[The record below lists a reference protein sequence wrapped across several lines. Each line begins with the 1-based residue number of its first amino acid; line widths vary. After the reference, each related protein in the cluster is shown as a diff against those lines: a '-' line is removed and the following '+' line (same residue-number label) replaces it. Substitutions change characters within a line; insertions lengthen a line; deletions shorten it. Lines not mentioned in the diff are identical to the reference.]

1 MLLTDPAFIR
11 QLESLTLLSRKVLGG
26 TLQAD
31 RKSLRKG
38 SGTTFADYSEY
49 SPGDDYRAIDWR
61 VFARLDNL
69 VIKLF
74 ELEEDVTLYFLLDA
88 SRSMETK
95 FLYARQLVAA
105 LAYVAVHGLDKVVIY
120 GMADDLACVAGPTQG
135 RGKLLAMLRM
145 LETARLSDGS
155 ADFSAAARRLCGWQ
169 RRRGMVITVSDFLF
183 PGGFE
188 EGLQLLQWN
197 HHDLFC
203 IQVQD
208 RNDRRC
214 DLRGDVELACVETGA
229 SRKLT
234 LTGQQARA
242 YERAVKDWNGRLA
255 RFCKARGIGLA
266 STTTEVPFEEL
277 IRSVLRRGGLVS

>member
-1 MLLTDPAFIR
+1 VLLTDPAFIR

-49 SPGDDYRAIDWR
+49 CPGDDYRAIDWR
-61 VFARLDNL
+61 VCARLDSL
-69 VIKLF
+69 MIKLF

-95 FLYARQLVAA
+95 FLYAQQLVAA
-105 LAYVAVHGLDKVVIY
+105 LAYVAIHGMDKVVIY
-120 GMADDLACVAGPTQG
+120 SMADDLVCIAGPTQG
-135 RGKLLAMLRM
+135 RGKILAMLRM
-145 LETARLSDGS
+145 LETAAPFGS
-155 ADFSAAARRLCGWQ
+155 ATDFTGASRRLCRWQ
-169 RRRGMVITVSDFLF
+169 RRRGMVIVVSDFF
-183 PGGFE
+183 FAGGFE
-188 EGLQLLQWN
+188 EGLQFLQWN

-208 RNDRRC
+208 QKDRQC
-214 DLRGDVELACVETGA
+214 PLRGDVELACVESGA

-234 LTGQQARA
+234 ITGRQARA
-242 YERAVKDWNGRLA
+242 YEQAVLDWNDRLA
-255 RFCKARGIGLA
+255 RFCKARGIGLV
-266 STTTEVPFEEL
+266 STTTEVPFDDL

>member
-11 QLESLTLLSRKVLGG
+11 QLESLTLLTRKVLGG

-38 SGTTFADYSEY
+38 AGTTFADYSEY

-61 VFARLDNL
+61 VCARLDTL
-69 VIKLF
+69 MIKLF

-88 SRSMETK
+88 SRSMDSK
-95 FLYARQLVAA
+95 FLYAQRLVAA
-105 LAYVAVHGLDKVVIY
+105 LAYVALHNLDKVVLY
-120 GMADDLACVAGPTQG
+120 RMADDLACLTGPTQG
-135 RGKLLAMLRM
+135 RGKILGVLRR
-145 LETARLSDGS
+145 LEAATCLGQGT
-155 ADFSAAARRLCGWQ
+155 DFTAAARQLCRWQ
-169 RRRGMVITVSDFLF
+169 KRRGLVVTVSDFFF

-188 EGLQLLQWN
+188 EGLQFLQWN

-208 RNDRRC
+208 EQDQRC
-214 DLRGDVELACVETGA
+214 LLRGDVELECVESGG

-234 LTGQQARA
+234 ITAAQARA
-242 YERAVKDWNGRLA
+242 YEQAVRDWNERLG
-255 RFCKARGIGLA
+255 RFCAARGIGLA
-266 STTTEVPFEEL
+266 STTTEVPFDVM
-277 IRSVLRRGGLVS
+277 IRSILRRGGLVS